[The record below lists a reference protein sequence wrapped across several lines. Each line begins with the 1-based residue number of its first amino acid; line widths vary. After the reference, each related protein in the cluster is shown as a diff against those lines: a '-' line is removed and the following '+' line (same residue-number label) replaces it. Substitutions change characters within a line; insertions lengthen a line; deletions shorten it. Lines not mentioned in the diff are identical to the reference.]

1 MRRGP
6 AAQPAPNRRLR
17 FAAALI
23 GGVRCASTPRQPFG
37 SLSLWHVLPPA
48 PLAHLEIC
56 ARPSCS
62 RCKGR
67 AEKNWRGDESKT
79 QHALP
84 DDGKRAQ
91 TNKEVR
97 SHVS

>member
-1 MRRGP
+1 MFSFFFTMSERKNRQWTPYKHDAP
-6 AAQPAPNRRLR
+6 ALR
-17 FAAALI
+17 VA
-23 GGVRCASTPRQPFG
+23 
-37 SLSLWHVLPPA
+37 SLWHVLPPA

-67 AEKNWRGDESKT
+67 AEKNWRGNESKT